1 MTVGRGSVGTNKL
14 RIGEL
19 AEKANVTK
27 RTIDYYTRLGLLEAE
42 RSSSNYRLYA
52 PSSIERLGQIEQWKE
67 SGKSLDEIKRLLL
80 EKNKEDAK
88 GIDVRQLRK
97 KIKGL
102 EQEITEVLVQLDH
115 SEVKGHTSVKKQ
127 LSQEG
132 LSLIR
137 TLWQLL
143 H

>member
-1 MTVGRGSVGTNKL
+1 MGGGSVGTNKL

-88 GIDVRQLRK
+88 DMDVRQLRK

-115 SEVKGHTSVKKQ
+115 SEIQGHTSVKKQ
-127 LSQEG
+127 LSREG